1 MTEATDLYT
10 LTEPV
15 TKDELD
21 AALLEMTGDLGKA
34 RVLHNTLPGW
44 MLNAPLPALTALEDT
59 YRRSNVERQNL
70 QQRLNRLQPLDQ
82 FCIDKLSR
90 YLAEKGH
97 PELDVRCD
105 YFERPRR
112 DPVGVTYITGLSIET
127 PALEEHSLVLSA
139 MQNFSEAEAKP
150 GGLPDKTL
158 IREGVHDAQVT
169 GITAQQFVG
178 YCRAL
183 DLGNAY
189 QEHVREVFDL
199 PAPGE
204 SPSGP
209 HYAQALSDV
218 GFSKKADMLIDL
230 HMALAKQHISQANH
244 TRLLNLIN
252 TNMTVDWVV
261 KSKPDGKPL
270 IWQGLKIAKACLWSV
285 LVFSEDTLGEL
296 AANKFIIYMPND
308 PARPWFEYASMESFK
323 QYLTSKLKEKPY
335 LEFFE
340 RYLDELE
347 RLQFLSD
354 FKSNPTLGAFESIS
368 SKGNLSDFFFR
379 SCVGKIQLDAR
390 VLAVPTAD
398 VDEEARRKRLM
409 DYLDYGLDILNVAGF
424 FVPVLGQLMMGV
436 AIGQMLGEVF
446 EGVEDWSHGD
456 NAGAVKHLISVVE
469 NILAMMAFAAGGRVV
484 GALKRSQTTPSKF
497 FDEFEAVQLPDN
509 SARLWRPRFEHYRQP
524 QGLPQPWVPNKHGV
538 HQANGRSYIQ
548 INRAAYSVS
557 FDRDLR
563 KWRLNHP
570 RRSTAYQLP
579 LKHNLGGGWQH
590 IFERPHEWTDPIYS
604 LHRIDPTLAQIPS
617 EALQSIAA
625 ISHIDLADLQR
636 LAIDNKPLP
645 ERFQDTVARFR
656 QHEKVLDLIDALG
669 QEGPL
674 NPHTARTQMLA
685 LPLMPGWPKGRFFE
699 LLDSTG
705 NLLESHPDLAPFDY
719 EDHSIHITEQQLKDG
734 QVLETLLT
742 VLSKAQRNTLL
753 GETVTLAKA
762 KALLRKRLLD
772 TVRGQHGALYRKLY
786 EDYKSVRCDEMEP
799 LCTRFTQLPRNVAWE
814 LGTKASSLDRRYLRQ
829 TRRIPLTLE
838 QHIREALDQ
847 MAEDQAL
854 MGLYWPPLADAAT
867 HRLTFGMLGRLAHWP
882 KDLSLQLRENSLTG
896 KLLEQAGPDTALVR
910 RTIVHND
917 QGVQAFNE
925 QGASLNTLVSGPDA
939 LLQSVVDCLSP
950 WQRKVMN
957 LVGPDPAQRLRSQL
971 RFKSQDERERVARYL
986 WPERAVPEEVSSCGV
1001 AQMEQDKPPSIEFAP
1016 ALVNKM
1022 RALYPLVSEAERL
1035 KILRDA
1041 GTDHLSRAKAVKAL
1055 EEQFAQLHK
1064 TLVRWTRERPEFTH
1078 GEAPPRDRR
1087 LSRYQVRQ
1095 SIERCWS
1102 RASFVEDSD
1111 FQKVPGLELD
1121 RMHVGE
1127 LPTLPDGV
1135 NFDHVQ
1141 QLSLRSMSLS
1151 EDISAFLKHFK
1162 NLRGL
1167 ELADNKLA
1175 QVPEALSSMP
1185 MLEHLNLARNKL
1197 NMTEGTRRRLASLS
1211 RLKVLN
1217 LAGNPLRDGLDVSAQ
1232 SSLRELILRDCRLTE
1247 FPSGVRR
1254 LPHMEHLDLRSNEIK
1269 DLPAW
1274 LFELPHRY
1282 ARTVNL
1288 RDNPISTNSQIA
1300 LSAYRMRS
1308 GVGMGYVEDNNTRMD
1323 EQTARQ
1329 AWLADERTSEYAE
1342 RDLAWRALK
1351 NEPRS
1356 DALFNLMARLVNTA
1370 DATKVRDDLE
1380 RRIWRVLD
1388 ATAADAKLRE
1398 RVFNRAATPINCD
1411 DAAAA
1416 SFSDL
1421 EVLVDIHEASRS
1433 AAGGQA
1439 SAKSRLDLAKR
1450 LFRLSQVESF
1460 ALAYSKKHPETD
1472 GVEVSLFFRTRLAQK
1487 LELPG
1492 QPKHLIHEDLAG
1504 VAPSD
1509 LAEAETAVKSAELSA
1524 ALLQYIVKVRFWI
1537 NYLKRTSS
1545 DRFAT
1550 VFNPFFEQLAAL
1562 ETKVPAITEGDYLT
1576 QSNLIME
1583 EKDKAEA
1590 TVIERLTKEEMRRG
1604 DTC

>member
-1 MTEATDLYT
+1 MTETTDLYT
-10 LTEPV
+10 LTEPL

-21 AALLEMTGDLGKA
+21 TALLEMTGDLDKA
-34 RVLHNTLPGW
+34 QVLHNTLPRW
-44 MLNAPLPALTALEDT
+44 MLKAPLPALTALEDT
-59 YRRSNVERQNL
+59 YRRSSVMRRNL
-70 QQRLNRLQPLDQ
+70 EQRLNRLQSLDQ
-82 FCIDKLSR
+82 FCIEKLSR
-90 YLAEKGH
+90 YLTENGH
-97 PELDVRCD
+97 PQLDVRCD
-105 YFERPRR
+105 YLERPRR
-112 DPVGVTYITGLSIET
+112 DPVGVTYITGLLIET
-127 PALEEHSLVLSA
+127 LALEKHSLVLSA
-139 MQNFSEAEAKP
+139 MQNFSETEAKP

-158 IREGVHDAQVT
+158 IREGLHDAEAT

-209 HYAQALSDV
+209 HYAEALSDV
-218 GFSKKADMLIDL
+218 GFSKKADMLVDL
-230 HMALAKQHISQANH
+230 HMALAKQHISQVNH

-252 TNMTVDWVV
+252 ANMAVDWVV
-261 KSKPDGKPL
+261 KSKSDGKPL

-296 AANKFIIYMPND
+296 AADKFIIYMPND
-308 PARPWFEYASMESFK
+308 PVRPWFEYASLESFK

-347 RLQFLSD
+347 RLKFLSD
-354 FKSNPTLGAFESIS
+354 FKSDPTLGVFESIIT
-368 SKGNLSDFFFR
+368 KGNFCDFFFR

-398 VDEEARRKRLM
+398 VDEEARRQRLI

-424 FVPVLGQLMMGV
+424 FVPVLGQFMMGV
-436 AIGQMLGEVF
+436 AIGQLLGEVF

-456 NAGAVKHLISVVE
+456 NAGALKHLVSVVE
-469 NILAMMAFAAGGRVV
+469 SIVAMVVFAVGGRVV
-484 GALKRSQTTPSKF
+484 GTLKRSQTPSPMF
-497 FDEFEAVQLPDN
+497 FENLEAVQLPDH
-509 SARLWRPRFEHYRQP
+509 SPRLWRPDFVQYRQP
-524 QGLPQPWVPNKHGV
+524 QGLPKPWVPNARGV
-538 HQANGRSYIQ
+538 HQANGQSYIQ
-548 INRAAYSVS
+548 INRGAYSVS
-557 FDRDLR
+557 FDWTHLQ
-563 KWRLNHP
+563 WRFNHP
-570 RRSTAYQLP
+570 KRSTAYRPP

-590 IFERPHEWTDPIYS
+590 IFERPHEWRDPIYT
-604 LHRIDPTLAQIPS
+604 LHRLNPALADVPS
-617 EALQSIAA
+617 DALQSLAA
-625 ISHIDLADLQR
+625 INQIDLADLQR
-636 LAIDNKPLP
+636 LAMENKPLP
-645 ERFQDTVARFR
+645 ERFQDAVARFR
-656 QHEKVLDLIDALG
+656 QHEKVLHLIETLG
-669 QEGPL
+669 QEGQL
-674 NPHTARTQMLA
+674 DSHTARTQMLA
-685 LPLMPGWPKGRFFE
+685 LPLMAGWPKGRFFE
-699 LLDSTG
+699 LLDSKG
-705 NLLESHPDLAPFDY
+705 NLLESHPNLAPFDY
-719 EDHSIHITEQQLKDG
+719 EDQSIHITEQQLKDG

-742 VLSKAQRNTLL
+742 ALSKTERNTLL

-762 KALLRKRLLD
+762 PALLKKRLLE
-772 TVRGQHGALYRKLY
+772 TVNDQHGALYRKLY

-799 LCTRFTQLPRNVAWE
+799 LCARFTQLPRNVAWE
-814 LGTKASSLDRRYLRQ
+814 QGTKASSLDRRYLRQ
-829 TRRIPLTLE
+829 TRRVPLTLE
-838 QHIREALDQ
+838 QNIREVLDQ

-882 KDLSLQLRENSLTG
+882 KELSLQLREISATG
-896 KLLEQAGPDTALVR
+896 NLLAQVGPDTAWVR

-917 QGVQAFNE
+917 RGFQAFNE
-925 QGASLNTLVSGPDA
+925 QGAGLNALVSGPDA

-950 WQRKVMN
+950 GQRKMMN

-971 RFKSQDERERVARYL
+971 RFKSQDERERVPRYL
-986 WPERAVPEEVSSCGV
+986 WPERAVPEQASSCAA

-1035 KILRDA
+1035 KMLRDA
-1041 GTDHLSRAKAVKAL
+1041 GTDHLSRAKVVKAL

-1064 TLVRWTRERPEFTH
+1064 TLEHWARQRPVFAH
-1078 GEAPPRDRR
+1078 GEAPPRDWR

-1102 RASFVEDSD
+1102 RASFVDDID
-1111 FQKVPGLELD
+1111 FKTVPGLELD

-1127 LPTLPDGV
+1127 LPTLPAEV

-1141 QLSLRSMSLS
+1141 QLSLRSMGLS
-1151 EDISAFLKHFK
+1151 EDISAFLEHFK

-1167 ELADNKLA
+1167 ELADNQLA

-1185 MLEHLNLARNKL
+1185 ALEHLNLARNKL
-1197 NMTEGTRRRLASLS
+1197 NMTEDTRKRLASLS
-1211 RLKVLN
+1211 RLKALN
-1217 LAGNPLRDGLDVSAQ
+1217 LAGNPLSDGLDVSGQ

-1254 LPHMEHLDLRSNEIK
+1254 LPYLEHLDLRSNDIR
-1269 DLPAW
+1269 DLPGW
-1274 LFELPHRY
+1274 LFELPSRY
-1282 ARTVNL
+1282 ARAVNL
-1288 RDNPISTNSQIA
+1288 RDNPVSTTSKVA

-1308 GVGMGYVEDNNTRMD
+1308 GIGMGYVEDNIARID
-1323 EQTARQ
+1323 EQTARD
-1329 AWLADERTSEYAE
+1329 AWLADQRVERYAE
-1342 RDLAWRALK
+1342 KDLAWRALK

-1370 DATKVRDDLE
+1370 DATKLRDDLE

-1388 ATAADAKLRE
+1388 ATAADAKLRD
-1398 RVFNRAATPINCD
+1398 RVFNRAAMPINCD

-1416 SFSDL
+1416 NFSDL
-1421 EVLVDIHEASRS
+1421 EVLLDIHEASRS
-1433 AAGGQA
+1433 VVSGQA
-1439 SAKSRLDLAKR
+1439 TAKSLLDLAKR

-1460 ALAYSKKHPETD
+1460 AFAHSKKHPETD
-1472 GVEVSLFFRTRLAQK
+1472 GVEVSLFFRTRLAQT
-1487 LELPG
+1487 LDLPG

-1504 VAPSD
+1504 VKPSEVEAKIAVEN
-1509 LAEAETAVKSAELSA
+1509 AERTA
-1524 ALLQYIVKVRFWI
+1524 ALLQYIVKARFWI
-1537 NYLKRTSS
+1537 DYLRQASS
-1545 DRFAT
+1545 DRFDA
-1550 VFNPFFEQLAAL
+1550 VFKPFFERLAAL
-1562 ETKVPAITEGDYLT
+1562 ETQTPPITEGEYLT
-1576 QSNLIME
+1576 QANLIME

-1590 TVIERLTKEEMRRG
+1590 TEIERLTKDQMRRAG
-1604 DTC
+1604 PC